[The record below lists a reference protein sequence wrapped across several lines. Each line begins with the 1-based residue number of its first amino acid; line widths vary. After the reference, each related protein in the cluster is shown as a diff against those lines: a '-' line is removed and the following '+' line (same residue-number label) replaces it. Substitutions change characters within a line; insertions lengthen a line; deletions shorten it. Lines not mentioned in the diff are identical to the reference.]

1 MDSYHWVIIYQC
13 FYFDTLN
20 IPLLVSGSPLKVML
34 VSFWHA
40 SINLLSISLLVAQ
53 DALGWLFLH
62 ISRIDHFSKELWSLP
77 VQNGIWKPKSGWWI
91 CSLLLVHHYLF
102 FFFLVDK
109 ANDDGRR
116 REHYCNL
123 RWFEA
128 HALLSFLVMLNVWGM
143 CGINLF
149 LVDVSFVGKMCRVI
163 WIQETILIWALTRAF
178 EIWGLLLFLISR
190 ALSVS
195 RVFKIN

>member
-1 MDSYHWVIIYQC
+1 MFAKWYFSPIVTDQYFPVRETLCFSFVIDSFIYLFISVCRLMDSYHWVIIYQC
-13 FYFDTLN
+13 FCFDTLN

-62 ISRIDHFSKELWSLP
+62 ISRIDHFSKELWYLP

-102 FFFLVDK
+102 FFFFFWWTKRMMMVEGGSTIVICIDLK
-109 ANDDGRR
+109 
-116 REHYCNL
+116 L
-123 RWFEA
+123 
-128 HALLSFLVMLNVWGM
+128 ML
-143 CGINLF
+143 F
-149 LVDVSFVGKMCRVI
+149 SPF
-163 WIQETILIWALTRAF
+163 
-178 EIWGLLLFLISR
+178 
-190 ALSVS
+190 
-195 RVFKIN
+195 